1 MTKFPE
7 IAQLGNPILRQRA
20 VPIENFTDPNLARFI
35 ALAIATVKD
44 KSGVGIAA
52 PQLFES
58 KRLFILASH
67 PNQRYPHAPEMPLT
81 AIINPKIIVHS
92 TESQKDWEG
101 CLSVPGI
108 RGLVPRYQKIEVEYT
123 TRDGKL
129 ERKIFTDFIAR
140 VFQHELDHLDGLL
153 FLDRIETT
161 QDLYSE
167 AEYQKLIKLK
177 E

>member
-1 MTKFPE
+1 
-7 IAQLGNPILRQRA
+7 
-20 VPIENFTDPNLARFI
+20 
-35 ALAIATVKD
+35 
-44 KSGVGIAA
+44 
-52 PQLFES
+52 
-58 KRLFILASH
+58 LASH
-67 PNQRYPHAPEMPLT
+67 PNQRYPHAPEMPPT

-167 AEYQKLIKLK
+167 AEYQKLIKLR